1 MMLFDFETTTF
12 GKWIL
17 VGEHA
22 VVRGHAALVFPIKE
36 KKLTL
41 SYSAVAPLSADYS
54 GDSGADMHLLFWS
67 VLEHGMQLLG
77 YSLTQLSGHFHI
89 DSSIPVGV
97 GMGASAALCV
107 AMSRWFSAQKMLET
121 AQCSIFAKELE
132 HLFHGKSSGLDVAGV
147 AAEGG
152 NYFKL
157 GSAIPLQQKIYP
169 QFVLSS
175 CKQIGI
181 TSHCIQQ
188 VEHLWNTNP
197 NLAKHIDKQ
206 MVEAVE
212 EAKNALEQGGPEAL
226 SCLAKAINKAAG
238 CFSQWGLVS
247 ESLQQHMNRLREE
260 GALAVKP
267 TGSGGGGFVL
277 SLWDKLP
284 PQELV
289 GYRIP
294 NQQNDNK
301 FRFL

>member
-1 MMLFDFETTTF
+1 MFSDFETTTY

-17 VGEHA
+17 AGEHA

-41 SYSAVAPLSADYS
+41 NYSAASPSLGADYTGS
-54 GDSGADMHLLFWS
+54 SGADMQLLFWS

-77 YSLTQLSGHFHI
+77 RSLNQLGGHFHLE
-89 DSSIPVGV
+89 STIPVGA

-107 AMSRWFSAQKMLET
+107 AMSRWFAAQNMLDLN
-121 AQCSIFAKELE
+121 QCNAFAKELE

-152 NYFKL
+152 VYFKA
-157 GSAIPLQQKIYP
+157 GKTIPLQQKIRP
-169 QFVLSS
+169 LFFLSS

-188 VEHLWNTNP
+188 VQNLWDKNP
-197 NLAKHIDKQ
+197 ELAEQIDVQ
-206 MVEAVE
+206 MTEAVE
-212 EAKNALEQGGPEAL
+212 EAKTALEHGGTSAI
-226 SCLAKAINKAAG
+226 SSLAQAINKAAD
-238 CFSQWGLVS
+238 CFFQWGLVS
-247 ESLQQHMNRLREE
+247 ESLQQHMNRLIAE

-277 SLWDKLP
+277 SLWDKQALH
-284 PQELV
+284 QLM
-289 GYRIP
+289 GHF
-294 NQQNDNK
+294 NQIILD
-301 FRFL
+301 